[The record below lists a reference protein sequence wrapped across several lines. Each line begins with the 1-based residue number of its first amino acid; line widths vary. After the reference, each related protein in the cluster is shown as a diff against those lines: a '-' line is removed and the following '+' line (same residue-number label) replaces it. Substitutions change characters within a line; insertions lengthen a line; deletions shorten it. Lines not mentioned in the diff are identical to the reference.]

1 MWRNKSKIC
10 FAVRL
15 RSLQV
20 LKESGDDLLPLPTA
34 EDEQGMTELQVEEA
48 GMQRIW
54 RRQGGRGC
62 RGKCVLV

>member
-1 MWRNKSKIC
+1 M
-10 FAVRL
+10 
-15 RSLQV
+15 QV
-20 LKESGDDLLPLPTA
+20 LEESGDDLLPLPTA